1 MFRPAKINHAVVI
14 IKEDKVDE
22 LVNSLY
28 EMGLCELKKSEV
40 ELSSK
45 YSYEL
50 VKSLDELQNRFNFI
64 VDSLEEHKEV
74 QKKKLKQLIF
84 PEPEKKYKSMLYSA
98 QGIVNEANQHLRMI
112 EPKILKRV
120 ERLQKIKELV
130 QRNEFIILNL
140 SFMPDAETDIFKS
153 TDNIRIFLG
162 LVKTI
167 SLPVIKK
174 KLKEKAVIAIREKD
188 KNRSLITIFSKPEDG
203 VYVEKVLHTVG
214 FETLEIPYEDKKP
227 SVIMDRLSNRN
238 ERLNREK
245 EKINDFMAKAQR
257 VYEKKL
263 TLLGEEIK
271 IAKQKIMALRNFKT
285 TESFSVLEAWVP
297 EKDTKKFH
305 DLVKELSQDYYMEID
320 EKGNAPTLLKNPK
333 LIKPFEMLTELYSYP
348 KYKGFD
354 PTLVIAVTFTLFFG
368 FMLTDFVY
376 GLVMA
381 GLGYLAYTGI
391 GKTKESVRR
400 FSALLIAFG
409 VSASLMGIIFG
420 SYLGNFFHEI
430 GINIPAPIDA
440 MRQVM
445 LTMSI
450 ALAIGYT
457 HLSTG
462 LGIGFYENIRTGNIK
477 AAVKNQGV
485 WIIFVISLFLFLFK
499 LNIIGLIL
507 ALIAVLLQVILNFI
521 DDGIISSLLS
531 VFGFT
536 GFIGDLFSYARL
548 MALAVGT
555 SGIALAVNFM
565 AFMAIGLIP
574 FFGWPIAIII
584 FVIGHTFNLA
594 MNGLGAFVH
603 TTRLHFLEFF
613 TKFYEGGGTKYEPF
627 VAQRNNTYI
636 SLEGGK

>member
-1 MFRPAKINHAVVI
+1 MFRPAKINHATVI
-14 IKEDKVDE
+14 VKEDKVDE
-22 LVNSLY
+22 LVNNLH
-28 EMGLCELKKSEV
+28 EMGLCELKESEAN
-40 ELSSK
+40 LSSK

-50 VKSLDELQNRFNFI
+50 VKSLDEIQNRFNFI

-74 QKKKLKQLIF
+74 QKKKLKQLVF
-84 PEPEKKYKSMLYSA
+84 PEPKKKYKSWLYSA
-98 QGIVNEANQHLRMI
+98 QEVINKANNHLSII
-112 EPKILKRV
+112 EPRILERV
-120 ERLQKIKELV
+120 ERLQKINEQV
-130 QRNEFIILNL
+130 QRNDFIISNL
-140 SFMPDAETDIFKS
+140 SFMPDTKTEIFKS

-174 KLKEKAVIAIREKD
+174 ELKERMVFAVREKD
-188 KNRSLITIFSKPEDG
+188 KHRSFIVIFSKPEEG
-203 VYVEKVLHTVG
+203 VYAEKVLHTVG

-227 SVIMDRLSNRN
+227 SVIMDRLNN
-238 ERLNREK
+238 ENEGLNREK
-245 EKINDFMAKAQR
+245 EKINDFMTRAQSAFE
-257 VYEKKL
+257 EKL
-263 TLLGEEIK
+263 ALLGEEIK
-271 IAKQKIMALRNFKT
+271 IAKQKIMALQNFKT
-285 TESFSVLEAWVP
+285 TESFSVLEAWIP

-305 DLVKELSQDYYMEID
+305 DLVKEASRDYYMEID
-320 EKGNAPTLLKNPK
+320 EKDDAPTLLKNPK
-333 LIKPFEMLTELYSYP
+333 LIKPFEMLTELYSHP

-354 PTLVIAVTFTLFFG
+354 PTPVIAITFTLFFG

-376 GLVMA
+376 GLMLA
-381 GLGYLAYTGI
+381 GLGYIAYSGI
-391 GKTKESVRR
+391 GKNNESVRK
-400 FSALLIAFG
+400 FSFLLIVFG
-409 VSASLMGIIFG
+409 ISASLMGVIFG

-430 GINIPAPIDA
+430 GINLPIPIDS

-450 ALAIGYT
+450 ALAMGYI
-457 HLSTG
+457 HLSAG
-462 LGIGFYENIRTGNIK
+462 LGIGFYDNLRTGNIK

-485 WIIFVISLFLFLFK
+485 WLIFAIALFLFVFK
-499 LNIIGLIL
+499 LNMIGLIV
-507 ALIAVLLQVILNFI
+507 ALIAVLLQVILNFV

-565 AFMAIGLIP
+565 AFMAVGLIP
-574 FFGWPIAIII
+574 VFGWPIAIII
-584 FVIGHTFNLA
+584 FVIGHTFNLV

-627 VAQRNNTYI
+627 VAQRDNTYVN
-636 SLEGGK
+636 LEGGK